1 MEEVTAMGGEEFHR
15 NMENTSV
22 EVELALR
29 SDANDVA
36 Q

>member
-1 MEEVTAMGGEEFHR
+1 MGDEEFHR

-22 EVELALR
+22 EVELALG
-29 SDANDVA
+29 SDTNDVA